1 MAPLFCSYCHLVT
14 KVCKKG
20 QAVQILFR
28 PCFSYKLT
36 SNFCKDIRKMIYGII
51 PSKWDTI
58 WQNQCPNSKV
68 KNLTVI
74 KFDFCIS
81 IKTAFQRPKAGS
93 YETGDKMSLTHHKQ
107 IDKIRPH
114 LDMRSE
120 TPFQF
125 RLSHAVVKNGK
136 AWPKSQQKNKHAIY
150 FSCWNTGVEP
160 LKCNFR
166 IPYKMSMS
174 C

>member
-36 SNFCKDIRKMIYGII
+36 LNFCKDIRKMIYGII
-51 PSKWDTI
+51 PSKWDTV

-107 IDKIRPH
+107 IDQIRPR
-114 LDMRSE
+114 LDVRSE

-125 RLSHAVVKNGK
+125 CLSHAVNFDYIPILSV
-136 AWPKSQQKNKHAIY
+136 
-150 FSCWNTGVEP
+150 FFVERARFTALWTSP
-160 LKCNFR
+160 SLDYH
-166 IPYKMSMS
+166 ISGS
-174 C
+174 A

>member
-36 SNFCKDIRKMIYGII
+36 LNFCKDIRKMIYGII
-51 PSKWDTI
+51 PSKWDTV

-93 YETGDKMSLTHHKQ
+93 YGTGDKMSLTHHKQ
-107 IDKIRPH
+107 IDQIRPR
-114 LDMRSE
+114 LDVRSE

-125 RLSHAVVKNGK
+125 CLSHAVPSKRRWSKGK
-136 AWPKSQQKNKHAIY
+136 KKVHCAFIEA
-150 FSCWNTGVEP
+150 
-160 LKCNFR
+160 LKAE
-166 IPYKMSMS
+166 K
-174 C
+174 